1 MKILIIGAT
10 GHIGSAVARALRQGH
25 EIIEA
30 SRAGEHRVDIT
41 DAASIERLFAEVGP
55 VDAVICSVG
64 SVPWAPAT
72 ALDAD
77 DYRAGFRGKTLA
89 QLDVVRIALDH
100 LADDGSITLTTGITA
115 RRAVPGGAVAS
126 MANGALESFVIGA
139 APELPRGIR
148 LNAVSPTVLAEA
160 TEYHE
165 TFAAFPPVPA
175 AVVAAA
181 YVELVEGDRTGAVV
195 AID

>member
-10 GHIGSAVARALRQGH
+10 GHIGSAVAEALRQGH
-25 EIIEA
+25 EVVEA

-41 DAASIERLFAEVGP
+41 DAASIERLFAEVGT

-72 ALDAD
+72 TLGPD
-77 DYRAGFRGKTLA
+77 DYRAAFENKTLA
-89 QLDVVRIALDH
+89 QIDVVRAALAR
-100 LADDGSITLTTGITA
+100 LADGGSITLTTGITA
-115 RRAVPGGAVAS
+115 RRAVPGGAAAS

-148 LNAVSPTVLAEA
+148 LNVASPTVLAEA

-165 TFAAFPPVPA
+165 TFADFPPVPA